1 LQENGNKFKKRNDMN
16 MKVFFKLKI
25 LLPIILGIT
34 GGGILFVWGEIDDA
48 PGLCVI
54 AILLSIGLLYWGLH
68 HAGKINKYTKPSII
82 LPLLIGAVGT
92 VWIVRYFIVGIFDE
106 PPGLILIGILVSIG
120 LFIMGGVNITKR

>member
-1 LQENGNKFKKRNDMN
+1 MN